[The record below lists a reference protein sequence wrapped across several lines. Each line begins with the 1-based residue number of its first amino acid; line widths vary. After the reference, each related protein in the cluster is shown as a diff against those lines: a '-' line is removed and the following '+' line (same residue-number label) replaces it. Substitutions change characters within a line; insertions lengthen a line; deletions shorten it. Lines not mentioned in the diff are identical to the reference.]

1 MIVSYIHSNLY
12 LYRQVLRWIF
22 EKSAPDSHALDP
34 QLSSYAVMLSVAI
47 SHPYAKFSYKYIQ
60 CTHLAAKS
68 AWVDDKVLNCGLT
81 IARPRIMELQKSTF
95 CNLVSRLEQRNV
107 FDVVMESH

>member
-1 MIVSYIHSNLY
+1 MDI
-12 LYRQVLRWIF
+12 

-34 QLSSYAVMLSVAI
+34 QFSSYAVMLSVAI
-47 SHPYAKFSYKYIQ
+47 LHPYAELSYKYIQ

-68 AWVDDKVLNCGLT
+68 AWVDDKVLNWELT

-107 FDVVMESH
+107 VDVMMDPH